1 MVDKVWVTVGVG
13 NSNDWDM
20 KLSLVAAFR
29 EECGR
34 LPKFSDTYR
43 GVRIGRWLYAQR
55 KALLP
60 GRDDERIERLRA
72 IGAVPFVRQKN
83 EKRKNGASYVIY

>member
-1 MVDKVWVTVGVG
+1 MGVAG
-13 NSNDWDM
+13 SDWER
-20 KLSLVAAFR
+20 KLALVAAFR
-29 EECGR
+29 EELGR
-34 LPKFSDTYR
+34 LPKFRDTYR

-60 GRDDERIERLRA
+60 GRDDGRIEALRA

-83 EKRKNGASYVIY
+83 EKRKK